1 MNSSTQPPIVRAAH
15 SETTAVA
22 ALAYATLGMSVI
34 PLDGKRPALKSWT
47 RYQQE
52 RADEATIRSWTF
64 GNIGIVCG
72 AVSGNLVVL
81 DLDGA
86 AGYAAFAATFPAL
99 AQTYT
104 VASGGGVGRHVYF
117 YADRLP
123 ASVKAM
129 NTPLGHLELCANGRQ
144 VVAPPSIHPMT
155 GYLYRVERPLDIL
168 RVPHLDDLAAWIEVF
183 KPRRTAEAWTPPKV
197 STPPGQAVVNR
208 RVIEA
213 IGRELHGRGF
223 KAHGE
228 WLHGRCINPERHKH
242 GDRNPSFGF
251 NTTSGYGHC
260 YVCGTMLA
268 KDICARLNIDPND
281 LGGPA
286 EKPESPSLVRVSSSP
301 VNNASVTSVPTTTPL
316 GGEPPGRG
324 SHSSSIAALPDWL
337 ARYMAWAGA
346 TGNQTPLAFHQAAG
360 LWLLATAVGRRLYG
374 EAPWGVRIYPN
385 LYLMLVAG
393 TTFYRKSTAYKL
405 AESVARAAIPHMLMP
420 TPGSPERFQEALAGR
435 MPTNFDKLPKAQ
447 QERLTRGQPFA
458 AQRGLLK
465 DEVSGLFGA
474 INKRDYMVGM
484 KDLLMELYDCP
495 DYFDKD
501 TQTGLNVV
509 ENAALSILG
518 VTTPAS
524 LGGAISAGDWD
535 NGLLVRFALLMPEP
549 DYAERP
555 ASPIYQ
561 PAPDD
566 LIDDLRQLHERLPA
580 PEMTEMGMSAPGA
593 LRLNVECW
601 HEVQNFGDKL
611 RRLCDPRRE
620 VELDERLKGVYG
632 RMHVQAFKLA
642 SLFGALDWLRTDA
655 EAPTV
660 TVAHWQAA
668 RAIADEWRTSAHRLL
683 EQLDR
688 SGEAVVERR
697 QQDRVLIIIREAGAA
712 VIPSDDFY
720 AAHIPDAQ
728 WELWTPAER
737 YGSVIDWERI
747 RREALEPLIHGEI
760 ARWLP
765 FDFNARRVDGS
776 YPLSTTFV
784 ERQPSE
790 HIVLEGTYS
799 TRPELADLIQVKVLI
814 DVAVHV
820 RHQRLARRE
829 DPAFLTDW
837 HTCWDEVEA
846 FYFSEVR
853 PRSGFDVV
861 VPI

>member
-1 MNSSTQPPIVRAAH
+1 MNPSNMPPIVSAANEA
-15 SETTAVA
+15 SVLSA
-22 ALAYATLGMSVI
+22 ALAYAALGLSVI

-47 RYQQE
+47 RFQQE
-52 RADEATIRSWTF
+52 RADERTIRAWIF
-64 GNIGIVCG
+64 GNVGIVCG

-86 AGYAAFAATFPAL
+86 AGYAAFAAQFPAL

-104 VASGGGVGRHVYF
+104 VASGGGIGRHVYF
-117 YADRLP
+117 YADQLP
-123 ASVKAM
+123 PSVKAM
-129 NTPLGHLELCANGRQ
+129 NTPLGHLELCGDGRQ
-144 VVAPPSIHPMT
+144 VVAPPSVHPVT
-155 GYLYRVERPLDIL
+155 GNRYRIDRMLDVL
-168 RVPHLDDLAAWIEVF
+168 RVPDLNELAAWIEAF
-183 KPRRTAEAWTPPKV
+183 KPR
-197 STPPGQAVVNR
+197 QAVEMWQPPRIAAPKGDGTISR
-208 RVIEA
+208 RVLDEISRVLV
-213 IGRELHGRGF
+213 GQGC

-228 WLHGRCINPERHKH
+228 WLHGRCIYPERHKH

-251 NTTSGYGHC
+251 NTASGYGHC

-268 KDICARLNIDPND
+268 KDVCARLNIAPRDI
-281 LGGPA
+281 GGLFEHPEPLVLPA
-286 EKPESPSLVRVSSSP
+286 RAAAPTVSVVPPQPP
-301 VNNASVTSVPTTTPL
+301 VV
-316 GGEPPGRG
+316 EPPAPP
-324 SHSSSIAALPDWL
+324 SSLPDWL
-337 ARYMAWAGA
+337 TRYTAWAGA
-346 TGNQTPLAFHQAAG
+346 TGNQTPLIFHQAAG
-360 LWLLATAVGRRLYG
+360 LWLLAAAVGRRLYG
-374 EAPWGVRIYPN
+374 ESPWGVRIYPN

-501 TQTGLNVV
+501 TQTGLNIV

-555 ASPIYQ
+555 PSPVYQ

-566 LIDDLRQLHERLPA
+566 LIDELRALHERLPA
-580 PEMTEMGMSAPGA
+580 PELTEMGWTAPGA
-593 LRLNVECW
+593 LRLHVECW
-601 HEVQNFGDKL
+601 SEVQRYGDDL

-642 SLFGALDWLRTDA
+642 SLFAALDWLKASDDT
-655 EAPTV
+655 PTV
-660 TVAHWQAA
+660 TVGHWSAA
-668 RAIADEWRTSAHRLL
+668 QSITDGWRTSAHRLL
-683 EQLDR
+683 DQLDK
-688 SGEAVVERR
+688 SGEAVTERR
-697 QQDRVLIIIREAGAA
+697 QQDRLLATIRQAGGEGVSLRDLYRNLNFSAKQARQLATDLVRAGLIE
-712 VIPSDDFY
+712 
-720 AAHIPDAQ
+720 
-728 WELWTPAER
+728 
-737 YGSVIDWERI
+737 
-747 RREALEPLIHGEI
+747 
-760 ARWLP
+760 
-765 FDFNARRVDGS
+765 
-776 YPLSTTFV
+776 
-784 ERQPSE
+784 ERQMDKAE
-790 HIVLEGTYS
+790 WFIAAEFAG
-799 TRPELADLIQVKVLI
+799 
-814 DVAVHV
+814 
-820 RHQRLARRE
+820 
-829 DPAFLTDW
+829 
-837 HTCWDEVEA
+837 
-846 FYFSEVR
+846 
-853 PRSGFDVV
+853 
-861 VPI
+861 

>member
-1 MNSSTQPPIVRAAH
+1 
-15 SETTAVA
+15 
-22 ALAYATLGMSVI
+22 
-34 PLDGKRPALKSWT
+34 
-47 RYQQE
+47 
-52 RADEATIRSWTF
+52 
-64 GNIGIVCG
+64 
-72 AVSGNLVVL
+72 
-81 DLDGA
+81 
-86 AGYAAFAATFPAL
+86 
-99 AQTYT
+99 
-104 VASGGGVGRHVYF
+104 
-117 YADRLP
+117 
-123 ASVKAM
+123 
-129 NTPLGHLELCANGRQ
+129 
-144 VVAPPSIHPMT
+144 
-155 GYLYRVERPLDIL
+155 
-168 RVPHLDDLAAWIEVF
+168 
-183 KPRRTAEAWTPPKV
+183 
-197 STPPGQAVVNR
+197 
-208 RVIEA
+208 
-213 IGRELHGRGF
+213 
-223 KAHGE
+223 
-228 WLHGRCINPERHKH
+228 
-242 GDRNPSFGF
+242 
-251 NTTSGYGHC
+251 
-260 YVCGTMLA
+260 MLA
-268 KDICARLNIDPND
+268 KDICARLNIDPTD
-281 LGGPA
+281 LGGLI
-286 EKPESPSLVRVSSSP
+286 EKPEPPAIVRVIAPRPNPMQAISAP
-301 VNNASVTSVPTTTPL
+301 PT
-316 GGEPPGRG
+316 EPPKGE
-324 SHSSSIAALPDWL
+324 SDALPDWL
-337 ARYMAWAGA
+337 ERYMAWSGA

-435 MPTNFDKLPKAQ
+435 MPTNFDKLPRAQ

-555 ASPIYQ
+555 ASPVYQ
-561 PAPDD
+561 PAPDE
-566 LIDDLRQLHERLPA
+566 LIADLRQLQERLPA
-580 PEMTEMGMSAPGA
+580 PEMTEMGISAPGA

-601 HEVQNFGDKL
+601 REVQGYGDEL

-655 EAPTV
+655 DAPTV

-697 QQDRVLIIIREAGAA
+697 QQDRVLTIVREAGAA
-712 VIPSDDFY
+712 GIAMRDLYRRLNLS
-720 AAHIPDAQ
+720 AKQARGLAQ
-728 WELWTPAER
+728 
-737 YGSVIDWERI
+737 
-747 RREALEPLIHGEI
+747 
-760 ARWLP
+760 
-765 FDFNARRVDGS
+765 
-776 YPLSTTFV
+776 
-784 ERQPSE
+784 
-790 HIVLEGTYS
+790 
-799 TRPELADLIQVKVLI
+799 DLIRAGLI
-814 DVAVHV
+814 EERRIDRAEAYIAV
-820 RHQRLARRE
+820 E
-829 DPAFLTDW
+829 SLTD
-837 HTCWDEVEA
+837 
-846 FYFSEVR
+846 
-853 PRSGFDVV
+853 
-861 VPI
+861 